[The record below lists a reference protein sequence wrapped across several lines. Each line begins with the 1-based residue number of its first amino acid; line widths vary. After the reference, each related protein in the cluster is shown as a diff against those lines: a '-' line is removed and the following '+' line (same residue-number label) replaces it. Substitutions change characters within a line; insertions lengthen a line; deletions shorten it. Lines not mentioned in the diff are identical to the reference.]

1 MTELT
6 SEGVDELSTR
16 GSVFQGPVLLY
27 SFPSHSLE
35 SVVQKPTLPKL
46 TLWFCVALVYLLL
59 VSGSCSGASSAI
71 LSCPLPALCYF
82 HPGHSPWPED
92 SAYSCVL
99 CNMDVIFK
107 FWEHFKIQKNI
118 ENYVIVPSLSA
129 SQLLK
134 HHFKA
139 PGSCGVSVWAWHLV
153 MLN

>member
-6 SEGVDELSTR
+6 SEGVDKLSTR

-129 SQLLK
+129 SQCWNTISK
-134 HHFKA
+134 HQ
-139 PGSCGVSVWAWHLV
+139 GVVASLCEHGIW
-153 MLN
+153 